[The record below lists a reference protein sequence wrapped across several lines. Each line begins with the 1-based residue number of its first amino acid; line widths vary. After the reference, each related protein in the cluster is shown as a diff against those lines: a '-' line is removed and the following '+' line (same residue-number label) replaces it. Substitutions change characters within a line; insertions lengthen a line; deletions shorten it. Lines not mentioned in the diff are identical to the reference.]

1 MIDPRFPQD
10 RPFVGTFVALVW
22 AAFGL
27 YVLSV
32 IGAYS
37 LGRYH
42 EYRAAVERMEA
53 FDRQAKHWQREAG
66 K

>member
-10 RPFVGTFVALVW
+10 RPLVIVVALLLFG
-22 AAFGL
+22 AF
-27 YVLSV
+27 VLAV

-42 EYRAAVERMEA
+42 EYQSAVERMKAAES
-53 FDRQAKHWQREAG
+53 QAKHWQRR
-66 K
+66 